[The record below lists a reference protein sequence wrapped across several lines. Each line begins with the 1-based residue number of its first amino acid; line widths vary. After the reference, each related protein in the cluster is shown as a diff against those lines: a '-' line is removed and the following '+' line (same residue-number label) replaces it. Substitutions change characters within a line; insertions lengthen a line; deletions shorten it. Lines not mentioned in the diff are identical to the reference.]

1 MLGEIF
7 YWIFNMSIA
16 ATICAIPVLLLR
28 LFKKIPRRIFIWL
41 WLVPFV
47 RMCIPVGISSKYG
60 IMALLSKF
68 TTKTVTIVQIGDD
81 SALTMMNHVMGANSY
96 FPITYK
102 VNLLEDLFNI
112 ASVIWLIVALAAIL
126 TMTVIYFITLGE
138 MKDAKKLKDN
148 IYISDKIK
156 TPAVYGIINPKII
169 LPTEYDAKRLD
180 FILMHEKA
188 HIKRK
193 DNFIRL
199 LALIVVCVHWFNP
212 FAWLLLK
219 MLYSDIELACDE
231 TVLSKCNET
240 ERKEYAYT
248 LISTAEKTKKTGGNF
263 RRSFLIRSLQS
274 HRCTALRAETAVA
287 LIAAD
292 GTNVDFGAKHIPGN
306 IPICDRLAAHQF
318 HHRNPQR
325 PGERIHQCDIRQS
338 LGSLPLGHRLVADA
352 DQAGKLRL
360 GQSALFTQAPDRRAR
375 NISIHTKHLTSPSA
389 YHSTNAGAT
398 YAA

>member
-16 ATICAIPVLLLR
+16 ATICVMPLLLLR
-28 LFKKIPRRIFIWL
+28 LIKKIPRRIFIWL
-41 WLVPFV
+41 WLVPFI

-112 ASVIWLIVALAAIL
+112 ASVVWLVVALAAIL
-126 TMTVIYFITLGE
+126 ALAIIYFVTLGE
-138 MKDAKKLKDN
+138 VKDAKKLKDN

-156 TPAVYGIINPKII
+156 TPAVYGIIKPKII
-169 LPTEYDAKRLD
+169 LPIEYQGSELNY
-180 FILMHEKA
+180 ILMHENA

-193 DNFIRL
+193 DNLVRL
-199 LALIVVCVHWFNP
+199 LAFIIVCLHWFNP

-219 MLYSDIELACDE
+219 LLYSDIELACDE
-231 TVLSKCNET
+231 SVLSNCDET

-248 LISTAEKTKKTGGNF
+248 LLSTAEKTNVFAASFGGSKIRIRIENILSYKKISVF
-263 RRSFLIRSLQS
+263 SIVAFSSLII
-274 HRCTALRAETAVA
+274 AVCYV
-287 LIAAD
+287 L
-292 GTNVDFGAKHIPGN
+292 
-306 IPICDRLAAHQF
+306 L
-318 HHRNPQR
+318 
-325 PGERIHQCDIRQS
+325 
-338 LGSLPLGHRLVADA
+338 
-352 DQAGKLRL
+352 
-360 GQSALFTQAPDRRAR
+360 
-375 NISIHTKHLTSPSA
+375 
-389 YHSTNAGAT
+389 TNAS
-398 YAA
+398 

>member
-16 ATICAIPVLLLR
+16 ATICMMPILLLR
-28 LFKKIPRRIFIWL
+28 LIKKIPRRIFIWL
-41 WLVPFV
+41 WLVPFI

-102 VNLLEDLFNI
+102 VNLLEDLFNV
-112 ASVIWLIVALAAIL
+112 ASVVWLVVALAAIL
-126 TMTVIYFITLGE
+126 ALAIIYFVTLGE
-138 MKDAKKLKDN
+138 VKDAKKLKDN

-156 TPAVYGIINPKII
+156 TPAVYGIIKPKII
-169 LPTEYDAKRLD
+169 LPIEYQESELNY
-180 FILMHEKA
+180 ILMHENA

-193 DNFIRL
+193 DNLVRL
-199 LALIVVCVHWFNP
+199 LAFIVVCLHWFNP

-231 TVLSKCNET
+231 SVLSKCTEA

-248 LISTAEKTKKTGGNF
+248 LLSTAEKTNVFAASFGGSKIRIRIENILSYKKISVLSIVAF
-263 RRSFLIRSLQS
+263 SSLI
-274 HRCTALRAETAVA
+274 
-287 LIAAD
+287 IA
-292 GTNVDFGAKHIPGN
+292 
-306 IPICDRLAAHQF
+306 ICYVL
-318 HHRNPQR
+318 
-325 PGERIHQCDIRQS
+325 
-338 LGSLPLGHRLVADA
+338 L
-352 DQAGKLRL
+352 
-360 GQSALFTQAPDRRAR
+360 
-375 NISIHTKHLTSPSA
+375 
-389 YHSTNAGAT
+389 TNAS
-398 YAA
+398 

>member
-16 ATICAIPVLLLR
+16 ATICMMPILLLR
-28 LFKKIPRRIFIWL
+28 SIKKIPRRIFIWL
-41 WLVPFV
+41 WLVPFI

-102 VNLLEDLFNI
+102 VNLLEDLFNV
-112 ASVIWLIVALAAIL
+112 ASVVWLVVALAAIL
-126 TMTVIYFITLGE
+126 ALAIIYFVTLGE
-138 MKDAKKLKDN
+138 VRDAEKIKNN

-156 TPAVYGIINPKII
+156 TPAVYGIIKPKII
-169 LPTEYDAKRLD
+169 LPTEYDANKLN
-180 FILMHEKA
+180 FIWMHENA

-193 DNFIRL
+193 DNLVRL
-199 LALIVVCVHWFNP
+199 LAFIVVCLHWFNP

-231 TVLSKCNET
+231 SVLSKCTEA

-248 LISTAEKTKKTGGNF
+248 LLSTAEKTNVFAASFGGSKIRIRIENILSYKKISVF
-263 RRSFLIRSLQS
+263 SIVAFSSLI
-274 HRCTALRAETAVA
+274 
-287 LIAAD
+287 IA
-292 GTNVDFGAKHIPGN
+292 
-306 IPICDRLAAHQF
+306 ICYVL
-318 HHRNPQR
+318 
-325 PGERIHQCDIRQS
+325 
-338 LGSLPLGHRLVADA
+338 L
-352 DQAGKLRL
+352 
-360 GQSALFTQAPDRRAR
+360 
-375 NISIHTKHLTSPSA
+375 
-389 YHSTNAGAT
+389 TNAS
-398 YAA
+398 

>member
-16 ATICAIPVLLLR
+16 ATICMILVLLIR
-28 LFKKIPRRIFIWL
+28 LFKKIPRRIFICL

-47 RMCIPVGISSKYG
+47 RMCIPVGMSSKYG
-60 IMALLSKF
+60 IMTVLSKF

-81 SALTMMNHVMGANSY
+81 SALTMMNHVMGANNY

-112 ASVIWLIVALAAIL
+112 ASVVWLIVALAAIIA
-126 TMTVIYFITLGE
+126 MTVIYFITLGE
-138 MKDAKKLKDN
+138 IKDAQKLKDN

-156 TPAVYGIINPKII
+156 TPAVYGIIKPRII
-169 LPTEYDAKRLD
+169 LPTEYDANRLN

-219 MLYSDIELACDE
+219 MLCSDIELACDE

-240 ERKEYAYT
+240 ERKEYAYI
-248 LISTAEKTKKTGGNF
+248 LLSTAEKTNIFAASFGGSKIRIRIENILSYKKISYFSIATF
-263 RRSFLIRSLQS
+263 S
-274 HRCTALRAETAVA
+274 A
-287 LIAAD
+287 LIIA
-292 GTNVDFGAKHIPGN
+292 
-306 IPICDRLAAHQF
+306 ICYVL
-318 HHRNPQR
+318 
-325 PGERIHQCDIRQS
+325 
-338 LGSLPLGHRLVADA
+338 L
-352 DQAGKLRL
+352 
-360 GQSALFTQAPDRRAR
+360 
-375 NISIHTKHLTSPSA
+375 
-389 YHSTNAGAT
+389 TNAS
-398 YAA
+398 